1 MNRIK
6 KYSNFINESS
16 YIDEFK
22 LLYDSAPQDLKD
34 IVDATKNIEQS
45 KEWHPEGNVYI
56 HTRLVTN
63 RLQNCYNDINLSIA
77 GFFHDLGKVT
87 TTDWNEEKQS
97 WTAHGH
103 EDDSSAIVHK
113 YKDWILALG
122 GDPKIIKFIVEN
134 HMRIKY
140 LDEFRL
146 QQKISFLNEP
156 YFDYV
161 LKFTTADYGGT
172 ELECQS
178 LMDLSNLK
186 EEISDYNK
194 KEEIKKKISSK
205 FNGRILMELYPE
217 LKGKQLGDAITG
229 FKTYI
234 GDFTNYAL
242 KKDSDIILKDFD
254 TYYKEYYEK
263 I

>member
-6 KYSNFINESS
+6 KYNSFINENS

-45 KEWHPEGNVYI
+45 KEWHPEGDVYV

-63 RLQNCYNDINLSIA
+63 RLQNCYNDINLSLA

-87 TTDWNEEKQS
+87 STDWNEEKQS

-103 EDDSSAIVHK
+103 EDDSSDIVDK
-113 YKDWILALG
+113 YEDWILALG
-122 GDPKIIKFIVEN
+122 GDIEIIKFIVEN

-156 YFDYV
+156 LFDYV

-172 ELECQS
+172 ELECQP
-178 LMDLSNLK
+178 LMDISEIEK
-186 EEISDYNK
+186 EISKYNER
-194 KEEIKKKISSK
+194 EEENKIISSK
-205 FNGRILMELYPE
+205 FNGKILMDLYPE
-217 LKGKQLGDAITG
+217 LKGKTLGDAISG
-229 FKTYI
+229 FKKQFD
-234 GDFTNYAL
+234 DFTVYAL
-242 KKDSDIILKDFD
+242 SMNKEQILKDF
-254 TYYKEYYEK
+254 KEYYEK